1 LPPSFDQKY
10 SPNSLSKSIPSNTY
24 VIWREALTLMML
36 AKTLKVSTKR
46 YKLCCKYLQAMA
58 EADVI
63 STSVHGLL
71 RENLKLTWENSFAVL
86 SQQTDADI

>member
-1 LPPSFDQKY
+1 
-10 SPNSLSKSIPSNTY
+10 
-24 VIWREALTLMML
+24 
-36 AKTLKVSTKR
+36 
-46 YKLCCKYLQAMA
+46 MA